1 MTQIDTAADLDAAFA
16 APAALLFKNSMTCP
30 ISAAARQ
37 EMRRL
42 LDARADTPLYVLDV
56 NTHRDLS
63 RDVARR
69 TGIEHDSPQV
79 ILLAHGE
86 PRWFATHYAIHAREI
101 ATELDAIVESGARL

>member
-37 EMRRL
+37 EMRQL
-42 LDARADTPLYVLDV
+42 LDERPDAPLHLLDV
-56 NTHRDLS
+56 NAHKDLS
-63 RDVARR
+63 REVARR

-79 ILLAHGE
+79 ILLCNGQ
-86 PRWFATHYAIHAREI
+86 PRWFATHYAIHAGEI
-101 ATELDAIVESGARL
+101 ATELDVVVESGARG